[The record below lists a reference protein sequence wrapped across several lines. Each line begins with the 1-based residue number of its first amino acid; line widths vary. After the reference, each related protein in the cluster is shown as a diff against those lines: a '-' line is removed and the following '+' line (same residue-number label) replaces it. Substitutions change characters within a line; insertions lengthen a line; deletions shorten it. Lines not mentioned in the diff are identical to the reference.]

1 MINSKNI
8 FFLAVLFSIFAILSA
23 FFMQYVLGHAPC
35 KLCTY
40 QRIPYYI
47 IILVGLITLFFPKI
61 IKLTIFLLI
70 FLLLAEFLVS
80 NYHTL
85 STYEVISYS
94 GCQSAEIPNDIN
106 QLKEALMSDT
116 LIVNCSNANLK
127 YFGIPLSI
135 YNSFFSLMFLIV
147 IAFNAYKEKNQKAE
161 TSR

>member
-61 IKLTIFLLI
+61 IKLTSFLLI

-127 YFGIPLSI
+127 YFGIPPSI

-147 IAFNAYKEKNQKAE
+147 IVFNAYKEKNQKAE

>member
-8 FFLAVLFSIFAILSA
+8 FFLAVLFSVFAILSA

-35 KLCTY
+35 KLCSY

-47 IILVGLITLFFPKI
+47 IILIGLFTFFFPKI
-61 IKLTIFLLI
+61 IKLTSFLLI

-85 STYEVISYS
+85 STYGVISYS

-116 LIVNCSNANLK
+116 IIVNCSNANLK

-135 YNSFFSLMFLIV
+135 YNSFFSLMFLII
-147 IAFNAYKEKNQKAE
+147 IAFNAHKEKSKK
-161 TSR
+161 T

>member
-8 FFLAVLFSIFAILSA
+8 FFLAVLFSTFAILSA
-23 FFMQYVLGHAPC
+23 FFMQYVMGHAPC

-47 IILVGLITLFFPKI
+47 IILVGLITLYFPKI
-61 IKLTIFLLI
+61 IKLASFLLI

-147 IAFNAYKEKNQKAE
+147 IVFNAYKEKNQKA
-161 TSR
+161 

>member
-23 FFMQYVLGHAPC
+23 FFMQYVMGHAPC

-61 IKLTIFLLI
+61 IKLTSFLLI

-94 GCQSAEIPNDIN
+94 GCQSAEIPSDIN

-147 IAFNAYKEKNQKAE
+147 IVFNAHKEKIKK
-161 TSR
+161 T

>member
-8 FFLAVLFSIFAILSA
+8 FYLTVLFSIFAILSA
-23 FFMQYVLGHAPC
+23 FFMQYILGHAPC

-47 IILVGLITLFFPKI
+47 IILIGLITFFFPKI
-61 IKLTIFLLI
+61 IKLTSFLII

-94 GCQSAEIPNDIN
+94 GCQSAEIPSDIN

-147 IAFNAYKEKNQKAE
+147 IVFNAYKEKNQK
-161 TSR
+161 T

>member
-8 FFLAVLFSIFAILSA
+8 FYLAVLFSIFAISSA
-23 FFMQYVLGHAPC
+23 FFMQYVLGHDPC

-47 IILVGLITLFFPKI
+47 IILIGLITFLFPKI
-61 IKLTIFLLI
+61 IKITSFLLI
-70 FLLLAEFLVS
+70 FLLLAEFLAS

-85 STYEVISYS
+85 STFEVISYS
-94 GCQSAEIPNDIN
+94 GCQSAEIPSDISV
-106 QLKEALMSDT
+106 LKEALMSDT

-147 IAFNAYKEKNQKAE
+147 IVFNAYKEKNQKA
-161 TSR
+161 

>member
-23 FFMQYVLGHAPC
+23 FFMQYVLGHVPC

-61 IKLTIFLLI
+61 IKLTSFLLI

-147 IAFNAYKEKNQKAE
+147 IVFNAYKEKNQKA
-161 TSR
+161 

>member
-61 IKLTIFLLI
+61 IKLTSFLLI

-147 IAFNAYKEKNQKAE
+147 IVFNAYKEKNQKA
-161 TSR
+161 

>member
-47 IILVGLITLFFPKI
+47 IILIGLITLFFPKI
-61 IKLTIFLLI
+61 IKLTSFLLI

-147 IAFNAYKEKNQKAE
+147 IVFNAYKEKNQKA
-161 TSR
+161 

>member
-61 IKLTIFLLI
+61 IKLTSFLLI

-147 IAFNAYKEKNQKAE
+147 IVFYAYKEKNQKA
-161 TSR
+161 

>member
-8 FFLAVLFSIFAILSA
+8 FFLAVVFSIFAILSA

-61 IKLTIFLLI
+61 IKLTSFLLI

-147 IAFNAYKEKNQKAE
+147 IVFNAYKEKNQKA
-161 TSR
+161 

>member
-1 MINSKNI
+1 MALKIFKTNSSLKPLSLPSNI
-8 FFLAVLFSIFAILSA
+8 I
-23 FFMQYVLGHAPC
+23 
-35 KLCTY
+35 
-40 QRIPYYI
+40 
-47 IILVGLITLFFPKI
+47 FPKI
-61 IKLTIFLLI
+61 IKLTFFLLI

-94 GCQSAEIPNDIN
+94 GCQSAEIPSDIN

-147 IAFNAYKEKNQKAE
+147 IVFNAYKEKNQKA
-161 TSR
+161 

>member
-1 MINSKNI
+1 MINSNNI
-8 FFLAVLFSIFAILSA
+8 FYLAVLFSIFAILSA
-23 FFMQYVLGHAPC
+23 FFMQYVLGHDPC

-47 IILVGLITLFFPKI
+47 IILIGLITFLFPKS
-61 IKLTIFLLI
+61 IKITFFLLI

-85 STYEVISYS
+85 STFELISYS
-94 GCQSAEIPNDIN
+94 GCQSAEIPSDIN
-106 QLKEALMSDT
+106 VLKEALISDT

-147 IAFNAYKEKNQKAE
+147 IVFNAYKEKNQKA
-161 TSR
+161 

>member
-8 FFLAVLFSIFAILSA
+8 FYLAVLFSIFAISSA
-23 FFMQYVLGHAPC
+23 FFMQYVLGHDPC

-47 IILVGLITLFFPKI
+47 IILIGLITFLFPKI
-61 IKLTIFLLI
+61 IKITSFLLI
-70 FLLLAEFLVS
+70 LLLLAEFLVS
-80 NYHTL
+80 IYHTL
-85 STYEVISYS
+85 STFEVISYS
-94 GCQSAEIPNDIN
+94 GCQSAEIPRDIN
-106 QLKEALMSDT
+106 VLKEALMSDT

-147 IAFNAYKEKNQKAE
+147 IAFNAYKEKKQK
-161 TSR
+161 T

>member
-8 FFLAVLFSIFAILSA
+8 FYLAVLFSVFAISSA
-23 FFMQYVLGHAPC
+23 FSMQYVLGHDPC

-47 IILVGLITLFFPKI
+47 IILIGLITFLFPKI
-61 IKLTIFLLI
+61 IKITSFLLI
-70 FLLLAEFLVS
+70 FLLLAEFLAS

-85 STYEVISYS
+85 STFEVISYS
-94 GCQSAEIPNDIN
+94 GCQSAEIPSDIN
-106 QLKEALMSDT
+106 VLKEALMSDT

-147 IAFNAYKEKNQKAE
+147 IVFNAYKEKNQKA
-161 TSR
+161 

>member
-23 FFMQYVLGHAPC
+23 FFMQYVLGHDPC

-61 IKLTIFLLI
+61 IKLTSFLLI

-147 IAFNAYKEKNQKAE
+147 IVFNAYKEKNQKA
-161 TSR
+161 

>member
-61 IKLTIFLLI
+61 IKLTSFLLI
-70 FLLLAEFLVS
+70 FLLLAEFLDS

-147 IAFNAYKEKNQKAE
+147 IVFNAYKEKNQKA
-161 TSR
+161 

>member
-23 FFMQYVLGHAPC
+23 FFMQYVLGHTPC

-47 IILVGLITLFFPKI
+47 IILIGLFTFFFPKI
-61 IKLTIFLLI
+61 IKLTSFLLI

-106 QLKEALMSDT
+106 QLKEALMSDN
-116 LIVNCSNANLK
+116 LIVYCSNANLK

-147 IAFNAYKEKNQKAE
+147 IVFNAYKEKNQKA
-161 TSR
+161 

>member
-1 MINSKNI
+1 MLNSKNI
-8 FFLAVLFSIFAILSA
+8 FFLTVLFSFFAILSA

-40 QRIPYYI
+40 QRIPYYV
-47 IILVGLITLFFPKI
+47 IILIGMATLFFHKI
-61 IKLTIFLLI
+61 IKLS
-70 FLLLAEFLVS
+70 FLLLILLLIAEFLIS

-85 STYEVISYS
+85 STYEIINYS
-94 GCQSAEIPNDIN
+94 GCQSVEIPNDIN

-116 LIVNCSNANLK
+116 LVVNCSNANLE

-147 IAFNAYKEKNQKAE
+147 IVFHAYKEKSKKA
-161 TSR
+161 

>member
-1 MINSKNI
+1 MISSKNI
-8 FFLAVLFSIFAILSA
+8 FILAVLFSIFAILSA

-61 IKLTIFLLI
+61 IKLTYFLLI

-94 GCQSAEIPNDIN
+94 GCQSAEIPSDIN

-147 IAFNAYKEKNQKAE
+147 IVFNAHKEKNKK
-161 TSR
+161 T

>member
-1 MINSKNI
+1 MINSNNI
-8 FFLAVLFSIFAILSA
+8 FYLAVLFSIFAILSA
-23 FFMQYVLGHAPC
+23 FFMQYVLGHDPC

-47 IILVGLITLFFPKI
+47 IILIGLITFLFPKI
-61 IKLTIFLLI
+61 IKITTFLLI
-70 FLLLAEFLVS
+70 FLLLAEFLAS

-85 STYEVISYS
+85 STFEVISYS
-94 GCQSAEIPNDIN
+94 GCQSAEIPSDIN
-106 QLKEALMSDT
+106 VLKEALMSDT

-147 IAFNAYKEKNQKAE
+147 IVFNAYKEKNQKA
-161 TSR
+161 

>member
-23 FFMQYVLGHAPC
+23 FFMQYVMGHAPC

-61 IKLTIFLLI
+61 IKLTSFLLI

-147 IAFNAYKEKNQKAE
+147 IVFNAYKEKNQKA
-161 TSR
+161 

>member
-1 MINSKNI
+1 MINSKKI

-23 FFMQYVLGHAPC
+23 FFMQYVMGHTPC

-40 QRIPYYI
+40 QRIPYYL
-47 IILVGLITLFFPKI
+47 IILIGLITFFFPQI
-61 IKLTIFLLI
+61 IKLTSFLLI

-94 GCQSAEIPNDIN
+94 GCQSAEIPSDIN
-106 QLKEALMSDT
+106 VLKEALMSDT

-147 IAFNAYKEKNQKAE
+147 IAFNAYKEKNQKN
-161 TSR
+161 

>member
-61 IKLTIFLLI
+61 IKLTSFLLI

-85 STYEVISYS
+85 STFEVISYS
-94 GCQSAEIPNDIN
+94 GCQSAEIPSDIN
-106 QLKEALMSDT
+106 VLKEALISDT

-147 IAFNAYKEKNQKAE
+147 ITFNAYKEKKQK
-161 TSR
+161 T

>member
-61 IKLTIFLLI
+61 IKLTSFLLI

-94 GCQSAEIPNDIN
+94 GCQSAEIPNDII

-147 IAFNAYKEKNQKAE
+147 IVFNAYKEKNQKA
-161 TSR
+161 

>member
-8 FFLAVLFSIFAILSA
+8 FFLAVLFSTFAILSA
-23 FFMQYVLGHAPC
+23 FFMQYVMGHAPC

-47 IILVGLITLFFPKI
+47 IILIGLITFFFPKI
-61 IKLTIFLLI
+61 IKLTSFLLI

-85 STYEVISYS
+85 STYEIISYS
-94 GCQSAEIPNDIN
+94 GCQSAEIPSDIN

-147 IAFNAYKEKNQKAE
+147 IVFNAYKEKNPK
-161 TSR
+161 T

>member
-61 IKLTIFLLI
+61 IKLTSFLLI

-85 STYEVISYS
+85 STFEVISYS
-94 GCQSAEIPNDIN
+94 GCQSAEIPSDIN
-106 QLKEALMSDT
+106 VLKEALMSDT
-116 LIVNCSNANLK
+116 LIVNCTNANLK

-147 IAFNAYKEKNQKAE
+147 IVFNAYKEKNQK
-161 TSR
+161 T

>member
-23 FFMQYVLGHAPC
+23 FFMQYVMGYAPC

-47 IILVGLITLFFPKI
+47 IILIGLITLFFPKI
-61 IKLTIFLLI
+61 IKLTSFLLI
-70 FLLLAEFLVS
+70 LLLLAEFLVS

-85 STYEVISYS
+85 STYEIISYS
-94 GCQSAEIPNDIN
+94 GCQSAEIPSDIN

-116 LIVNCSNANLK
+116 LIVDCSNANLK

-147 IAFNAYKEKNQKAE
+147 IVFNAYKEKNQKA
-161 TSR
+161 

>member
-47 IILVGLITLFFPKI
+47 IILVGLITLIFPKI
-61 IKLTIFLLI
+61 IKLTSFLLI

-147 IAFNAYKEKNQKAE
+147 IVFNAYKEKNQKA
-161 TSR
+161 

>member
-8 FFLAVLFSIFAILSA
+8 FFLVVLFSTFAILSA

-35 KLCTY
+35 KLCIY

-47 IILVGLITLFFPKI
+47 IILIGLITLFFPRI
-61 IKLTIFLLI
+61 IKFTTFLLI
-70 FLLLAEFLVS
+70 FSLLAEFLVS

-85 STYEVISYS
+85 STYDVISYS
-94 GCQSAEIPNDIN
+94 GCQSAKIPSDIN

-127 YFGIPLSI
+127 YFGIPLSL
-135 YNSFFSLMFLIV
+135 YNSFFSLMFLIL
-147 IAFNAYKEKNQKAE
+147 IIFYGRKEKSKK
-161 TSR
+161 T

>member
-23 FFMQYVLGHAPC
+23 FIMQYVLGHAPC

-61 IKLTIFLLI
+61 IKLTSFLLI

-116 LIVNCSNANLK
+116 LTVNCSNANLK
-127 YFGIPLSI
+127 YFNIPLSI

-147 IAFNAYKEKNQKAE
+147 IVFNAYKEKNQKA
-161 TSR
+161 

>member
-47 IILVGLITLFFPKI
+47 IILIGFITFFFPKI
-61 IKLTIFLLI
+61 IKLTSFLLI

-147 IAFNAYKEKNQKAE
+147 IVFNAYKEKNQKA
-161 TSR
+161 

>member
-61 IKLTIFLLI
+61 IKLTSFLLI

-116 LIVNCSNANLK
+116 LTVNCSNANLK

-147 IAFNAYKEKNQKAE
+147 IVFNAYKEKNQKA
-161 TSR
+161 

>member
-8 FFLAVLFSIFAILSA
+8 FFLAVLFSTFAILSA
-23 FFMQYVLGHAPC
+23 FFMQYVMGHAPC

-47 IILVGLITLFFPKI
+47 IILIGLITFFFPKI
-61 IKLTIFLLI
+61 IKLTSFLLI

-85 STYEVISYS
+85 STYEIISYS
-94 GCQSAEIPNDIN
+94 GCQSAEIPSDIN

-147 IAFNAYKEKNQKAE
+147 IVFNAYKEKNQKA
-161 TSR
+161 